1 MGKVCTTSQEKKHNS
16 EQSIIPG
23 AIGAETEKV
32 TVPPGMK
39 LIKGKLEKDKGYYC
53 GCA

>member
-1 MGKVCTTSQEKKHNS
+1 MCSTAQEKKQKQNS

-23 AIGAETEKV
+23 AAEEETEKV